1 MFKEHP
7 QKNMCKRRR
16 NINIER
22 GQDGG
27 PPPADKCTTRL
38 AFKLACRPRTENTDG
53 DISQAAIGG
62 LFLEGG
68 I

>member
-1 MFKEHP
+1 MAVHP
-7 QKNMCKRRR
+7 PTESAQY
-16 NINIER
+16 
-22 GQDGG
+22 
-27 PPPADKCTTRL
+27 RL
-38 AFKLACRPRTENTDG
+38 VFKLAHGPGTENTDG

>member
-1 MFKEHP
+1 M
-7 QKNMCKRRR
+7 
-16 NINIER
+16 INTER
-22 GQDGG
+22 GQDGA
-27 PPPADKCTTRL
+27 PPSCGKSTPCRL
-38 AFKLACRPRTENTDG
+38 AFKLACRPGTENTDG

>member
-1 MFKEHP
+1 M
-7 QKNMCKRRR
+7 
-16 NINIER
+16 INIER

-27 PPPADKCTTRL
+27 PPLLWKSAPCRL
-38 AFKLACRPRTENTDG
+38 AFKLAYRPGTENTDG
-53 DISQAAIGG
+53 DISQAAVGG